1 MHILVIPSWYPTPED
16 PISGCFFREQAQAL
30 ADFGHRVSV
39 FAYFSDAPKGVYTEK
54 SVSGNMTEYRIHVKP
69 LRFHLTF
76 FRIVKEMLRLLR
88 TELSGARPDV
98 IHVHSFRAIRYA
110 RAIRAL
116 RGIPIVCTEHATWFE
131 RKLLSP
137 KELAAIS
144 RDYNAV
150 DALIAV
156 SPGLREHI
164 QPYCTNKDV
173 LVVPNMVDT
182 QFLGGVLHRAAGENF
197 GFVCVGALS
206 KKKGIDL
213 LLDAFAA
220 VYEKLPYTRLT
231 VCGGGEEENALRAQ
245 AKALGVSGA
254 VEFKGQVSRG
264 ECAAAL
270 RENQAFVLP
279 SRAETFGVV
288 YVEAMACGLPVIMTK
303 LGAWTI
309 LAREETGLAVD
320 VESIEQLTAAML
332 DMAEHAERY
341 DAETIRA
348 FCAENFSAESVCR
361 QLTKIYTNVTE
372 KKGD

>member
-30 ADFGHRVSV
+30 ADYGHRVSV
-39 FAYFSDAPKGVYTEK
+39 FAVFSDAPEGVYTEK
-54 SVSGNMTEYRIHVKP
+54 SVSGNMTEFRIHAKP
-69 LRFHLTF
+69 LWFHLTF
-76 FRIVKEMLRLLR
+76 FRIMKEMLRLLR
-88 TELSGARPDV
+88 TELSGAEPDV

-116 RGIPIVCTEHATWFE
+116 YGIPIVVTEHATWFE
-131 RKLLSP
+131 RKLLSQ
-137 KELAAIS
+137 KDLAAIS
-144 RDYNAV
+144 RDYRAA

-164 QPYCTNKDV
+164 LPYCTNKDV
-173 LVVPNMVDT
+173 LVVPNMVDA
-182 QFLGGVLHRAAGENF
+182 QFLGGALHRAEGETF
-197 GFVCVGALS
+197 GFVCVGALT

-220 VYEKLPYTRLT
+220 VHAKLPHTRLT
-231 VCGGGEEENALRAQ
+231 VCGGGEEESALRAQ
-245 AKALGVSGA
+245 TEALGVSGA
-254 VEFKGQVSRG
+254 VDFKGQVSRV
-264 ECAAAL
+264 ECAACL

-320 VESIEQLTAAML
+320 VENVEQLTAAML
-332 DMAEHAERY
+332 YMAEHSERY
-341 DAETIRA
+341 DAGIIRA
-348 FCAENFSAESVCR
+348 FCAENFSAPSVCR
-361 QLTKIYTNVTE
+361 RLTEIYTDVTKR
-372 KKGD
+372 KKE